1 MFNKKF
7 FIMKS
12 LKIFMAILSVAVMF
26 SCSKE
31 QSSLDINSIPTKA
44 IVMGKLCYDAGMD
57 YVNNSYVQL
66 IKPVANQKITVMV
79 SNEDLSP
86 DGTAEGYTIYE
97 TYSNESGDYKIEV
110 PVTPKGTDV
119 VVKPSTF
126 TSKYSSFESVE
137 ELSSNIKFEEK
148 EKEFSTTEDK
158 LTLFPNDLEISDFNY
173 TDLDREYIEK
183 DKYIQTFR
191 IYVGEP
197 YYSSSQNVIVKD
209 FKDVSGKNV
218 IVTTSN
224 GKSYGARTNSYG
236 YAEFNIPA
244 NFKVGDMKISAFVE
258 GYTVS
263 SFKYVT
269 KEYSYSSTSDKY
281 IAGGTMEYSQYNDKT
296 INLSFSG
303 IKGVVT
309 LAKVKMIFK
318 PFYGVEDYGYSMS
331 DWAYVEY

>member
-1 MFNKKF
+1 
-7 FIMKS
+7 MKS

-44 IVMGKLCYDAGMD
+44 IVTGKLCYDAGMD

-97 TYSNESGDYKIEV
+97 TYSNESGDYMIEV
-110 PVTPKGTDV
+110 PVTSKGTDV

-126 TSKYSSFESVE
+126 ISKYSSFESVE

-148 EKEFSTTEDK
+148 EVEFSTPEGN

-173 TDLDREYIEK
+173 TDSDRDYIEK
-183 DKYIQTFR
+183 AKYIQTFR

-209 FKDVSGKNV
+209 FRDVSGKNV
-218 IVTTSN
+218 IVTTLDD
-224 GKSYGARTNSYG
+224 GKSYGARTNSSG

-244 NFKVGDMKISAFVE
+244 NFKVGDMEIRAFVE

-269 KEYSYSSTSDKY
+269 KEYGYSYTSDKY
-281 IAGGTMEYSQYNDKT
+281 IAGGTMEYSQYNDET
-296 INLSFSG
+296 IDLSFSG
-303 IKGVVT
+303 IKGVVSV
-309 LAKVKMIFK
+309 AKVKMIFN
-318 PFYGVEDYGYSMS
+318 PFYGVEDYGYEMS
-331 DWAYVEY
+331 DWKYVEY